1 MLAAWA
7 MLRLPKPRL
16 PDSPHLGLAS
26 ICWEPREARGAR
38 GGGGD
43 AYRRGALLG
52 RGSYGRVY
60 AATHLHTG
68 ERAVI
73 KELELAGASAAERQE
88 ALNEAKLLQGLSHPR
103 LVVYRESYVA
113 SGRLHIVMERAP
125 GGDLAAA
132 LRAAPGGAMDEARVW
147 HYLAQVAEGL
157 TYLHS
162 RRVLHRDIKPSNV
175 FLDARGDA
183 IIGDLGLSRALGAES
198 AFAETGVGTPL
209 YYSPELCEGR
219 PYDARTDVWSLGCLA
234 YELAT
239 GAPPFS
245 APNALALARKI
256 VGSPAKQLPHT
267 FSAEM
272 RFLVS
277 RMLEKDASKRPSA
290 AAVLAMSPV
299 QLALERSRRRHAED
313 DLAAARKTIAKL
325 QVALKR
331 SEGSRIAAAKP
342 WVKLRRTSRGWRL
355 PRPYLAS
362 LSGGAALVGLCRPKT
377 GRRRFE
383 RGHPPLRHE

>member
-1 MLAAWA
+1 M
-7 MLRLPKPRL
+7 
-16 PDSPHLGLAS
+16 
-26 ICWEPREARGAR
+26 
-38 GGGGD
+38 
-43 AYRRGALLG
+43 
-52 RGSYGRVY
+52 
-60 AATHLHTG
+60 
-68 ERAVI
+68 
-73 KELELAGASAAERQE
+73 
-88 ALNEAKLLQGLSHPR
+88 
-103 LVVYRESYVA
+103 
-113 SGRLHIVMERAP
+113 
-125 GGDLAAA
+125 
-132 LRAAPGGAMDEARVW
+132 RAAPGGAMDEARVW

-299 QLALERSRRRHAED
+299 QLALERSRRRS
-313 DLAAARKTIAKL
+313 RRPPSTMPPPKSIA
-325 QVALKR
+325 
-331 SEGSRIAAAKP
+331 I
-342 WVKLRRTSRGWRL
+342 
-355 PRPYLAS
+355 
-362 LSGGAALVGLCRPKT
+362 
-377 GRRRFE
+377 
-383 RGHPPLRHE
+383 